1 MIQGRYVSA
10 VVYGLMLAGLA
21 LPVSGGVARAEVPL
35 FENLGVLHHAITTN
49 SSLAQNYFDQGL
61 RLVYAF
67 NHEEAIAAFAEAS
80 RLDPDAPMPYW
91 GVALSLGPNIN
102 AAMDSKSES
111 RAVEAVQKATGR
123 LAHATPKERAYVEA
137 LAARYSIKKSAT
149 RKAKDE
155 AYGKAMRRLAHDYPE
170 DADAATLFAEAL
182 MVLRPWDYWRG
193 DGRPQPG
200 TEDIVT
206 TLESALHRHPDHPGA
221 CHYYIHA
228 VEASQEPQRG
238 LPCAKRLPSL
248 MPGAGHLVHMPA
260 HIYMRMGLYRE
271 ASERN
276 AQAATVDHEY
286 LLHHP
291 LEGNYASG
299 YYAHNLH
306 FLNASLVMEGRSAEA
321 LQAARDLLSKI
332 SVDEIVKEPSLEW
345 YAPTLLLTMARFGQW
360 GELIRQPPPP
370 KELRYTTGLW
380 HYVRG
385 LAFAATTRF
394 GSAEGELSNL
404 RRSLKVLARAKT
416 AEAKISRT
424 LLKIAERVLAGELA
438 ARRGDFEAG
447 IQALREALQLETT
460 VPYSEPP
467 FWFQPVRHNL
477 GAVLLLAG
485 RASEAESV
493 YREDLRLNPENGW
506 ALHGLVHSLQA
517 QQKDGAPESARLRTA
532 WAQADVPLTGSRF

>member
-1 MIQGRYVSA
+1 MRRAWLVSG
-10 VVYGLMLAGLA
+10 VVYGLVLAGLA
-21 LPVSGGVARAEVPL
+21 LPVSGGIARSEVPL
-35 FENLGVLHHAITTN
+35 FDNLGTLHHEMTTT
-49 SSLAQNYFDQGL
+49 SSRAQQYFDQGL

-67 NHEEAIAAFAEAS
+67 NHEEAIAAFTEAS

-102 AAMDSKSES
+102 AGMDSKAES
-111 RAVEAVQKATGR
+111 RAVEAVQKATAR
-123 LAHATPKERAYVEA
+123 LAHAAPKERAYVEA
-137 LAARYSIKKSAT
+137 LATRYSIKKSAT
-149 RKAKDE
+149 RKGKDE
-155 AYGKAMRRLAHDYPE
+155 AYAKAMRRLAHDYPD

-182 MVLRPWDYWRG
+182 MVLRPWDYWRT

-200 TEDIVT
+200 TEEIVT
-206 TLESALHRHPDHPGA
+206 TLEGGLQHRPDHPGA

-228 VEASQEPQRG
+228 VEASPEPQRG
-238 LPCAKRLPSL
+238 VACAQRLPSL

-260 HIYMRMGLYRE
+260 HIYMRVGRYRD

-276 AQAATVDHEY
+276 ANAAAVDHEY
-286 LLHHP
+286 LLRHP

-299 YYAHNLH
+299 YYAHNIH

-332 SVDEIVKEPSLEW
+332 SVDEILKEPSLEW
-345 YAPTLLLTMARFGQW
+345 YAPTVLFTMARFGQW

-370 KELRYTTGLW
+370 KELRYTTGVW

-404 RRSLKVLARAKT
+404 QRSLKGLARVKT

-424 LLKIAERVLAGELA
+424 LLKIAERVLAGEIA
-438 ARRGDFEAG
+438 ARKGAFDAG
-447 IQALREALQLETT
+447 IQALREALQLEAT

-485 RASEAESV
+485 RPGEAESV

-506 ALHGLVHSLQA
+506 ALYGLVHSLQD
-517 QQKDGAPESARLRTA
+517 QRKDAVQESARLQTA
-532 WAQADVPLTGSRF
+532 WAQADVTLTGSRF